1 MLHDSLEHRFVGIAA
16 PRNLFGQIFEGKI
29 PNLLFEQV
37 ATLVPAGNQFV
48 PGNRWLGPFLFGLPT
63 RERIAVGGVSN
74 PFIPKE

>member
-1 MLHDSLEHRFVGIAA
+1 MLYDSVKHRFVGIAA
-16 PRNLFGQIFEGKI
+16 PGNLFSQIFDGKI

-37 ATLVPAGNQFV
+37 ATLVPAGKQFL

>member
-1 MLHDSLEHRFVGIAA
+1 MVPVCHNAEKPISGSQNETETL
-16 PRNLFGQIFEGKI
+16 PKI

-63 RERIAVGGVSN
+63 RERIAVGGGSN